1 MRNYEKVSRMNSG
14 IKTNYEGGI
23 GYQMNL
29 EERLAEF
36 FSLGLLNGNFYQSE
50 EDVLNHSR
58 NLFEE
63 ALEKCPVYATQCAI
77 YGNNINSLKLIPM
90 VWLVYLSTLEDKTL
104 FEKAFPKIIK
114 NPKMLHDFMEI
125 ARKSGIRQGLGRNI
139 KKVMNNWLV
148 DNLNEYQVSRNKTKL
163 KEIIR
168 VTRPNNKDEVFQN
181 YMRYISRGELTF
193 PRAQALK
200 MVTDD
205 LLNNV
210 ITQNTIEL
218 INKHKLQ
225 LEELKHSI
233 MNLSQENKKLLYG
246 EIYKN
251 LNYAALILNLVA
263 LERVFAIETIDVKDA
278 NQYGEFEHKKII
290 ETDIPDHIL
299 YMIVDRIK
307 NVESYKKSNML
318 PFALFNVYNRLS
330 VPEFKHAVA
339 NVLKMIAKDS
349 FCIDESIDI
358 MVVVDT
364 SSSME
369 YNYISNTL
377 SCMDIATM
385 FGAMIKKSHTNTN
398 VYAVA
403 TNIEKVPLREQDDV
417 FTMADTIAGMC
428 VGNGTYFEQIIREYK
443 GENYIILI
451 TDSEQADNL
460 EKEWKKI
467 NKETD
472 KKRLIVWQLANYET
486 KISDDSSVIYLA
498 GYSDELLSLIK
509 NLIEGKTG
517 QIDEIKKITI

>member
-148 DNLNEYQVSRNKTKL
+148 DNLNEYQVTRNKTKL

-193 PRAQALK
+193 PRAKALK
-200 MVTDD
+200 KVIND
-205 LLNNV
+205 LLNDE
-210 ITQNTIEL
+210 ITPDTINL
-218 INKHKLQ
+218 INEYKIQ
-225 LEELKHSI
+225 LDEVKHSI
-233 MNLSQENKKLLYG
+233 VNLSKDNKKLLYG

-251 LNYAALILNLVA
+251 LNYTALILNLVA
-263 LERVFAIETIDVKDA
+263 LERVFSTETIEKE
-278 NQYGEFEHKKII
+278 NSNWYGDFRYKKVV
-290 ETDIPDHIL
+290 ETDIPDDIL
-299 YMIVDRIK
+299 YTVINRIK
-307 NVESYKKSNML
+307 DIELYKKSNML
-318 PFALFNVYNRLS
+318 PFALFNVYKQLS
-330 VPEFKHAVA
+330 VPEFKQAIA
-339 NVLKMIAKDS
+339 DVLKIIAQDS
-349 FCIDESIDI
+349 FSIDKDTNI
-358 MVVVDT
+358 MVVIDT

-369 YNYISNTL
+369 YNYVSKTL
-377 SCMDIATM
+377 SCMDIATI

-403 TNIEKVPLREQDDV
+403 TNIEKVPLKKQDDV

-428 VGNGTYFEQIIREYK
+428 VGHGTYFEQIIQK
-443 GENYIILI
+443 CGDKKFIILI
-451 TDSEQADNL
+451 TDSMQADDF
-460 EKEWKKI
+460 EKKWKKF
-467 NKETD
+467 NRKKE
-472 KKRLIVWQLANYET
+472 KKLVVWQLVNYET
-486 KISDDSSVIYLA
+486 KISNDDSIIYLA
-498 GYSDELLSLIK
+498 GYSDKLLHVIK
-509 NLIEGKTG
+509 NLIEDKAS
-517 QIDEIKKITI
+517 QIDEIKKIKI